1 MICIRSSLLAI
12 AWSLLA
18 LTPLSAATIDGY
30 AAMGASETAGN
41 DYVGSWVPYMT
52 TLRGLNFG
60 GPGDPYNVAVG
71 GATSATLLTQ
81 GQHTDVR
88 GFVQS
93 GLVDLSFLSI
103 GGNDFSAVGGQISS
117 GSLSGAALTA
127 WAQGVVTNINTAV
140 DTVLSAHPL
149 GMVVTGMNDI
159 PLTPAGR
166 VGFDSP
172 VKIARGESAVDLV
185 DSLLLPEV
193 LARGLTYVDVAGALR
208 YLNQGPLVVGG
219 VLMDTVNPSSDPT
232 HFFQDGKHPAAV
244 GNGLVANL
252 FLESLNLGYGTNFA
266 LLSDLEILTAAGL
279 QASYTG
285 QTSNVPYANFVIT
298 SVPEPGTLA
307 LALIG
312 MAMLSLYASKR
323 IPDPER

>member
-1 MICIRSSLLAI
+1 MILPRGFIFA
-12 AWSLLA
+12 AA
-18 LTPLSAATIDGY
+18 LFLTLAATASAIPINGY
-30 AAMGASETAGN
+30 AAMGASETAGTT
-41 DYVGSWVPYMT
+41 YTGSWVPYLA

-60 GPGDPYNVAVG
+60 GGGDPYNVAIG

-81 GQHTDVR
+81 GQHTDVQSL
-88 GFVQS
+88 VQS
-93 GLVDLSFLSI
+93 GFVDLAFLSI
-103 GGNDFSAVGGQISS
+103 GGNDFSAVGGQIAS

-149 GMVVTGMNDI
+149 GMIVTGMADI

-166 VGFDSP
+166 IGFDTP
-172 VKIARGESAVDLV
+172 VKFARGEAAVDLV

-193 LARGLTYVDVAGALR
+193 LGRGLVYVDFAASLR

-219 VLMDTVNPSSDPT
+219 VLIDVVNPSTDPT

-252 FLESLNLGYGTNFA
+252 FLEALNLGYGANIPLFT
-266 LLSDLEILTAAGL
+266 DLEILTAAGL

-285 QTSNVPYANFVIT
+285 ETSNLPYADFIVAP
-298 SVPEPGTLA
+298 VPEPSTLGLA
-307 LALIG
+307 LMALLVG
-312 MAMLSLYASKR
+312 GSLRRRLSTR
-323 IPDPER
+323 